1 MTYSLH
7 GTPSV
12 IVDNENYRRYVV
24 NLMRNETPVCTVD
37 VGCSTVVFKLNQKG
51 YLTAFSC
58 SGLLRD
64 HWVYDDHVDEAYLQY
79 VIDNAKVE
87 RDEAIQRI
95 LGNVFHRSPYIW
107 FEQQHDFAL
116 PHGWYWREKGIYF
129 PERPE
134 REKLAAWAELEAI
147 VKALP
152 ELT

>member
-24 NLMRNETPVCTVD
+24 NLMRDETPVCTVD
-37 VGCSTVVFKLNQKG
+37 CGCASAVLKLNQKG
-51 YLTAFSC
+51 YVTQFSC

-64 HWVYDDHVDEAYLQY
+64 HWVYDDHINEEYLAY
-79 VIDNAKVE
+79 VVREGKME

-95 LGNVFHRSPYIW
+95 LGSTFHHSPYLW

-116 PHGWYWREKGIYF
+116 PHGCGWREKGIYF

-134 REKLAAWAELEAI
+134 REKLTAWAELEKVI
-147 VKALP
+147 DTLP
-152 ELT
+152 NYL